1 MTLGSRI
8 AALRAAQGLSQAELA
23 EVLEVSR
30 QSVSK
35 WETDASVPELDKLL
49 RLAEIFGITLDELV
63 KGDESGREV
72 PGEAVQAPEPA
83 PGVGTTWQPLRV
95 TVGSLLLLFG
105 ALLALIFSL
114 QGNGLR
120 VVVVIALPFLGCGM
134 VCLLFKELLP
144 LWCGWCVFL
153 WVSFCEI
160 IFPMFF
166 GSNDIATYTLFAL
179 MSALPLFTGWCLR
192 NRLLASPKRRYVFFG
207 SWVVG
212 AVIFRILRK
221 VGCHFYGTY
230 IMALSHAE
238 NERRWRFGFVML
250 MLSVLVA
257 LALIST
263 AFAALFYGAGR
274 LRRKLSKKKEA

>member
-8 AALRAAQGLSQAELA
+8 AALRAAQGLSQTELA
-23 EVLEVSR
+23 EALEVSR

-35 WETDASVPELDKLL
+35 WETDGSVPELDKLL
-49 RLAEIFGITLDELV
+49 RLAEVFGVTLDELV
-63 KGDESGREV
+63 KGDGSEGAPS
-72 PGEAVQAPEPA
+72 GEASHATAPS
-83 PGVGTTWQPLRV
+83 VDTTRQPLRV

-114 QGNGLR
+114 QGNGLWA
-120 VVVVIALPFLGCGM
+120 VITVALPFLGCGM
-134 VCLLFKELLP
+134 VCLLVKELIP

-153 WVSFCEI
+153 WVDFCEI

-166 GSNDIATYTLFAL
+166 GSNNIATYTLFAL
-179 MSALPLFTGWCLR
+179 LSALPLFTGWCLR
-192 NRLLASPKRRYVFFG
+192 NRLLGTPRRRYIFFG

-221 VGCHFYGTY
+221 VGIHFYGTV
-230 IMALSHAE
+230 IIALSHAE
-238 NERRWRFGFVML
+238 NERRRRFGFVTL
-250 MLSVLVA
+250 KLSQLLA

-263 AFAALFYGAGR
+263 ALAALFYGLGL
-274 LRRKLSKKKEA
+274 LRKKLSKKKA